1 VLLARP
7 LDAGELAEVSEH
19 LEGRL
24 LELFLAQQVADQRH
38 GLEAFRHVAS
48 VKPDDTELLR
58 AAALHDVG
66 KAHSRLGPIARS
78 IATVL
83 MFARLPMTRRMKMYA
98 RHGVLGADDLEA
110 AGASE
115 LVVGFARYHQQG
127 RPEWYPEEE
136 WAVLRGADLNL

>member
-1 VLLARP
+1 MLLARP
-7 LDAGELAEVSEH
+7 LGQGELAELSEH
-19 LEGRL
+19 LDGRL

-38 GLEAFRHVAS
+38 GLEALRHVAS
-48 VKPDDTELLR
+48 VNPQQPELLR

-78 IATVL
+78 IATLL

-98 RHGVLGADDLEA
+98 QHGLLGANDLEA

-115 LVVGFARYHQQG
+115 LVIGFARYHQHG
-127 RPEWYPEEE
+127 RPDWYPEDE
-136 WAVLRGADLNL
+136 WAVLRASDLNL